1 MSNNNDVID
10 GFVAGFFVLIILVV
24 LVFTTAVI
32 TKDVVE
38 NRHEKQDTIKHRIEI
53 LENRVYELERRN

>member
-10 GFVAGFFVLIILVV
+10 GFVAGFFVLIILVI